1 MAVNFSRVTQGSA
14 QRGWTAGSIAPRV
27 SNMRGPFASIG
38 TSGNIPS
45 NIMQAIGNLS
55 AEQAFRQFLGSQV
68 VPQTMMQAPVL
79 SGVNPAAALQ
89 AGTAQQA
96 AARRA
101 ADQTAQQLSL
111 VNQNL
116 LNFPSLMGG
125 IAPMGM
131 TGRANLQ
138 QQQFDLQNQLAA
150 ANAAAFAN
158 QATSPRALSGWV
170 GGF

>member
-1 MAVNFSRVTQGSA
+1 MPINLTRVTQGNT
-14 QRGWTAGSIAPRV
+14 RGWTAGSIAPRPPI
-27 SNMRGPFASIG
+27 SGPVANIG

-45 NIMQAIGNLS
+45 NILQAIGNLS
-55 AEQAFRQFLGSQV
+55 AEQAFRQFLGNQV
-68 VPQTMMQAPVL
+68 APQMMIQAPAL
-79 SGVNPAAALQ
+79 ANPATALQ
-89 AGTAQQA
+89 PGIAAQQA
-96 AARRA
+96 AARRT

-131 TGRANLQ
+131 TGRATLQ

-150 ANAAAFAN
+150 NSAAAFAT